1 MNDIQARDDC
11 THLLF
16 ASFFWRGYF
25 SHRRDTMETGG
36 NTEVRA
42 LVVGPRVA
50 LRFQTLYWLSA
61 QCEDK
66 AFDLSAPPVL
76 SPTTASFRGLP
87 RHHSGR
93 RTGRARA
100 RETSVAP
107 PVAWPPVGQSCKAAA
122 TALICKIIA
131 RSSSG
136 GLKAAPPEMSAS
148 GRPASSLLG
157 SGSARH

>member
-1 MNDIQARDDC
+1 MTTVLICCLPR
-11 THLLF
+11 
-16 ASFFWRGYF
+16 FFGAVNF

-50 LRFQTLYWLSA
+50 LRFRTLYWISA
-61 QCEDK
+61 QCEGK
-66 AFDLSAPPVL
+66 AFDPSAPPVL

-87 RHHSGR
+87 RRHSGR

-107 PVAWPPVGQSCKAAA
+107 QVAWPPASQSCKAAA
-122 TALICKIIA
+122 ELICKTIV

-136 GLKAAPPEMSAS
+136 GLTVAPSETRAS

-157 SGSARH
+157 SGSARHCTSGVS